1 MTSQASRT
9 PQAASV
15 PEDRRTIGLGVASA
29 LVIGNMIGSGVFLLP
44 ASLASFGGISIVGW
58 LFTAAGAFLLALV
71 LARLGSA
78 YPKTGGP
85 YAYSRRAFGD
95 FVGFQ
100 TAWGYWLAAWIGN
113 AAIAIAGVSY
123 LGYFWDPAAG
133 TSTTDHVI
141 QALVAG
147 AAIWLLTWVNMR
159 GVRTGGLVQAATTVL
174 KLVPLVALA
183 FVGIFW
189 MDTANFGGFNTSGDS
204 FMGAV
209 TGVAALTLWAFI
221 GLESA
226 TIPAEHVRDP
236 ERNIPRATL
245 LGTAGTAVVY
255 ILGTV
260 AVMGIIPAETL
271 ASSSAPFADA
281 AKQIWGSWAGDV
293 VALGAIVSTFGCLNG
308 WILLQGQ
315 MPFAAARDRLFPTG
329 FARLNKYGAPAFGL
343 LVSSVLMTLFM
354 LPNYNSSLVSKFTDF
369 ILLATTTTLIAYL
382 YGAAA
387 QLVLLVTD
395 RASFHVRS
403 IVGPMTVAMAAVA
416 YVLWTIWGAGYR
428 SATWAV
434 LLTFAG
440 IPVYVWMKWQQST
453 RPDDHLDLPAAPADA
468 RELVDHDTLV

>member
-1 MTSQASRT
+1 MRSQ
-9 PQAASV
+9 QKKV
-15 PEDRRTIGLGVASA
+15 GLGVATA

-44 ASLASFGGISIVGW
+44 ASLASFGGISVVGW
-58 LFTAAGAFLLALV
+58 LFTAVGAFLLALV
-71 LARLGSA
+71 FSRLGRT
-78 YPKTGGP
+78 YPQTGGP

-100 TAWGYWLAAWIGN
+100 TAWAYWIAAWIGN
-113 AAIAIAGVSY
+113 AAIAVAMVSY
-123 LGYFWDPAAG
+123 LGYYWDTAAG
-133 TSTTDHVI
+133 TSTGDHVV

-147 AAIWLLTWVNMR
+147 AAIWVLTLVNMR
-159 GVRTGGLVQAATTVL
+159 GVRAGGAVQAVTTVL

-189 MDTANFGGFNTSGDS
+189 MNTESFGGFNTSGDS

-226 TIPAEHVRDP
+226 TIPAESVRDP

-245 LGTAGTAVVY
+245 IGTVFTALVYVLGT
-255 ILGTV
+255 I

-281 AKQIWGSWAGDV
+281 AKDIWGGWAGDA
-293 VALGAIVSTFGCLNG
+293 VAIGAIVSTFGCLNG

-315 MPFAAARDRLFPTG
+315 MPFAAARDRLFPAG
-329 FARLNKYGAPAFGL
+329 FARLNRYGAPAVGL
-343 LVSSVLMTLFM
+343 VVSSVLLTAFM
-354 LPNYNSSLVSKFTDF
+354 IPNYNSSLVDRFTDF

-387 QLVLLVTD
+387 QMVLLVTD
-395 RASFHVRS
+395 RERFAVQSLLQPMVVASL
-403 IVGPMTVAMAAVA
+403 AVA

-440 IPVYVWMKWQQST
+440 IPVYVWMKWQTATAT
-453 RPDDHLDLPAAPADA
+453 RIDLTVPQA
-468 RELVDHDTLV
+468 RTEELLGRHEALR

>member
-1 MTSQASRT
+1 MTSLAFRRT
-9 PQAASV
+9 RADGG
-15 PEDRRTIGLGVASA
+15 EDRTIGLGIATT

-44 ASLASFGGISIVGW
+44 ASLASFGGISVVGW
-58 LFTAAGAFLLALV
+58 LFTAVGAFLLALV
-71 LARLGSA
+71 FSRLSRA
-78 YPKTGGP
+78 YPRTGGP
-85 YAYSRRAFGD
+85 YAYSRRACGD

-113 AAIAIAGVSY
+113 AAIAVAGVSY
-123 LGYFWDPAAG
+123 LGYFWGTASG
-133 TSTTDHVI
+133 TSTSDHVV
-141 QALVAG
+141 QALLAG
-147 AAIWLLTWVNMR
+147 AMIWVLTLVNLR
-159 GVRTGGLVQAATTVL
+159 GVRSGGIEQAATTVL

-183 FVGIFW
+183 FIGIFW

-204 FMGAV
+204 FAGAV

-236 ERNIPRATL
+236 KRNIPRATL
-245 LGTAGTAVVY
+245 FGTLGTAVVY
-255 ILGTV
+255 VLGTV

-281 AKQIWGSWAGDV
+281 AKEIWGGWAGDA

-315 MPFAAARDRLFPTG
+315 MPFAAARDRLFPAG

-343 LVSSVLMTLFM
+343 VVSSVLMTAFM
-354 LPNYNSSLVSKFTDF
+354 VPNYNSSTVNRFTDF

-387 QLVLLVTD
+387 QLALLVTD
-395 RASFHVRS
+395 RETFRVRS
-403 IVGPMTVAMAAVA
+403 LVQPMTVALLAVA

-428 SATWAV
+428 SATWAM

-440 IPVYVWMKWQQST
+440 IPVYVWMKWQST
-453 RPDDHLDLPAAPADA
+453 TKHIDLTVHDLAPLDVPDAERHALI
-468 RELVDHDTLV
+468 

>member
-1 MTSQASRT
+1 MR
-9 PQAASV
+9 PQRKV
-15 PEDRRTIGLGVASA
+15 GLGVATA

-58 LFTAAGAFLLALV
+58 LFTAVGAFLLALV
-71 LARLGSA
+71 FARLGRA
-78 YPKTGGP
+78 YPQTGGP

-100 TAWGYWLAAWIGN
+100 TAWGYWIAAWIGN
-113 AAIAIAGVSY
+113 AAIAVAGVSY
-123 LGYFWDPAAG
+123 LGYFWDTAG
-133 TSTTDHVI
+133 GSSTGDHVV
-141 QALVAG
+141 QALLAG
-147 AAIWLLTWVNMR
+147 AAIWLLTYVNIR
-159 GVRTGGLVQAATTVL
+159 GVRSGGAVQAVTTVL

-189 MDTANFGGFNTSGDS
+189 MDSANFGGFNTSGDS

-226 TIPAEHVRDP
+226 TIPAESVREP
-236 ERNIPRATL
+236 SRNVPRATL
-245 LGTAGTAVVY
+245 IGTVVTALVYVLGTT
-255 ILGTV
+255 
-260 AVMGIIPAETL
+260 AVMGIIPADTL
-271 ASSSAPFADA
+271 ATSSAPFADA
-281 AKQIWGSWAGDV
+281 AKEIWGGWAGNV

-315 MPFAAARDRLFPTG
+315 MPFAAARDRLFPAS
-329 FARLNKYGAPAFGL
+329 FARLNRYGAPAVGL
-343 LVSSVLMTLFM
+343 VVSSVLLTLFM
-354 LPNYNSSLVSKFTDF
+354 LPNYNSSLVDRFTDF

-387 QLVLLVTD
+387 QMVLLVSGD
-395 RASFHVRS
+395 QRPSLRS
-403 IVGPMTVAMAAVA
+403 IARPMVVATLAVA

-440 IPVYVWMKWQQST
+440 IPIYVWMKWQNAARRVDVT
-453 RPDDHLDLPAAPADA
+453 APRTAADDLFVI
-468 RELVDHDTLV
+468 REDVMS

>member
-1 MTSQASRT
+1 MTSLAF
-9 PQAASV
+9 
-15 PEDRRTIGLGVASA
+15 RRTRADGGDDRSIGLGIATT

-44 ASLASFGGISIVGW
+44 ASLASFGGISVVGW
-58 LFTAAGAFLLALV
+58 LFTAVGAFLLALV
-71 LARLGSA
+71 FSRLSRA

-113 AAIAIAGVSY
+113 AAIAVAGVSY
-123 LGYFWDPAAG
+123 LGYFWGTASG
-133 TSTTDHVI
+133 TSTSDHVL
-141 QALVAG
+141 QALMAG
-147 AAIWLLTWVNMR
+147 VMIWVLTLVNLR
-159 GVRTGGLVQAATTVL
+159 GVRSGGLVQAVTTVL

-183 FVGIFW
+183 LVGIFW

-204 FMGAV
+204 FAGAV

-236 ERNIPRATL
+236 KRNIPRATL
-245 LGTAGTAVVY
+245 FGTLGTAVVY
-255 ILGTV
+255 VLGTV

-281 AKQIWGSWAGDV
+281 AKEIWGGWAGDA

-315 MPFAAARDRLFPTG
+315 MPFAAARDRLFPAG

-343 LVSSVLMTLFM
+343 VVSSLLMTAFM
-354 LPNYNSSLVSKFTDF
+354 VPNYNSSTVSRFTDF

-387 QLVLLVTD
+387 QLALLVTD
-395 RASFHVRS
+395 RETFRVRS
-403 IVGPMTVAMAAVA
+403 IVQPMTVALLAVA

-428 SATWAV
+428 SATWAM

-440 IPVYVWMKWQQST
+440 IPVYVWMKWQST
-453 RPDDHLDLPAAPADA
+453 TKHIDLTVHDLAPLDVPDAERHALI
-468 RELVDHDTLV
+468 

>member
-1 MTSQASRT
+1 MTSLAF
-9 PQAASV
+9 
-15 PEDRRTIGLGVASA
+15 RRTRADGGDDRSIGLGIATT

-44 ASLASFGGISIVGW
+44 ASLASFGGISVVGW
-58 LFTAAGAFLLALV
+58 LFTAVGAFLLALV
-71 LARLGSA
+71 FSRMSRA
-78 YPKTGGP
+78 YPRTGGP

-113 AAIAIAGVSY
+113 AAIAVAGVSY
-123 LGYFWDPAAG
+123 LGYFWGTASG
-133 TSTTDHVI
+133 TSTSDHVL
-141 QALVAG
+141 QALMAG
-147 AAIWLLTWVNMR
+147 VMIWVLTLVNLR
-159 GVRTGGLVQAATTVL
+159 GVRSGGLVQAVTTVL

-204 FMGAV
+204 FAGAV

-236 ERNIPRATL
+236 KRNIPRATL
-245 LGTAGTAVVY
+245 FGTLGTAVVY
-255 ILGTV
+255 VLGTV

-281 AKQIWGSWAGDV
+281 AKEIWGGWAGDA

-315 MPFAAARDRLFPTG
+315 MPFAAARDRLFPAG

-343 LVSSVLMTLFM
+343 VVSSLLMTAFM
-354 LPNYNSSLVSKFTDF
+354 VPNYNSSLVSKFTDF

-387 QLVLLVTD
+387 QLALLVTD
-395 RASFHVRS
+395 RETFRVRS
-403 IVGPMTVAMAAVA
+403 IVQPMTVALLAVA

-428 SATWAV
+428 SATWAM

-440 IPVYVWMKWQQST
+440 IPVYVWMKWQST
-453 RPDDHLDLPAAPADA
+453 TKHIDLTVHDLAPLDVPGAERHALI
-468 RELVDHDTLV
+468 

>member
-1 MTSQASRT
+1 MTQRT
-9 PQAASV
+9 LLRPR
-15 PEDRRTIGLGVASA
+15 ETTDKRTIGLGVATA

-44 ASLASFGGISIVGW
+44 ASLAAFGGISIVGW
-58 LFTAAGAFLLALV
+58 LFTAVGAFLLALV
-71 LARLGSA
+71 FARLGRA
-78 YPKTGGP
+78 YPETGGP

-123 LGYFWDPAAG
+123 LGYFWGPAAG
-133 TSTTDHVI
+133 TTTTDHVV

-147 AAIWLLTWVNMR
+147 AAIWVLTLINMR
-159 GVRTGGLVQAATTVL
+159 GVRAGGLVQAVTTVL
-174 KLVPLVALA
+174 KLVPLLA
-183 FVGIFW
+183 IAFIGIFW

-204 FMGAV
+204 FAGAV

-226 TIPAEHVRDP
+226 TIPAEHVRNP

-245 LGTAGTAVVY
+245 FGTIGTAVVY
-255 ILGTV
+255 VLGTV

-271 ASSSAPFADA
+271 GSSAAPFADA
-281 AKQIWGSWAGDV
+281 AKSIWGGWAGDA
-293 VALGAIVSTFGCLNG
+293 VAIGAIVSSFGCLNG

-329 FARLNKYGAPAFGL
+329 FARLNRYGAPAFGL
-343 LVSSVLMTLFM
+343 VVSSLLMTAFM
-354 LPNYNSSLVSKFTDF
+354 IPNYNSSLVSKFTDF

-387 QLVLLVTD
+387 QLALLVTD
-395 RASFHVRS
+395 RGRFSVRS
-403 IVGPMTVAMAAVA
+403 IVQPMTVATLAVA

-428 SATWAV
+428 SATWAM

-440 IPVYVWMKWQQST
+440 IPVYVWMKWQST
-453 RPDDHLDLPAAPADA
+453 TKHVDLTEIPPAPADVVES
-468 RELVDHDTLV
+468 RHDVLV

>member
-1 MTSQASRT
+1 MTSLAFRRT
-9 PQAASV
+9 RADGG
-15 PEDRRTIGLGVASA
+15 EDRTIGLGIATT

-44 ASLASFGGISIVGW
+44 ASLASFGGISVVGW
-58 LFTAAGAFLLALV
+58 LFTAVGAFLLALV
-71 LARLGSA
+71 FSRLSRA
-78 YPKTGGP
+78 YPRTGGP

-113 AAIAIAGVSY
+113 AAIAVAGVSY
-123 LGYFWDPAAG
+123 LGYFWGTASG
-133 TSTTDHVI
+133 TSTSDHVV
-141 QALVAG
+141 QALLAG
-147 AAIWLLTWVNMR
+147 AMIWVLTLVNLR
-159 GVRTGGLVQAATTVL
+159 GVRSGGIVQAATTVL

-183 FVGIFW
+183 FIGIFW

-204 FMGAV
+204 FAGAV

-236 ERNIPRATL
+236 KRNIPRATL
-245 LGTAGTAVVY
+245 FGTLGTAVVY
-255 ILGTV
+255 VLGTV

-281 AKQIWGSWAGDV
+281 AKEIWGGWAGDA

-315 MPFAAARDRLFPTG
+315 MPFAAARDRLFPAG

-343 LVSSVLMTLFM
+343 VVSSVLMTAFM
-354 LPNYNSSLVSKFTDF
+354 VPNYNSSTVNRFTDF

-387 QLVLLVTD
+387 QLALLVTD
-395 RASFHVRS
+395 RETFRVRS
-403 IVGPMTVAMAAVA
+403 IVQPMTVALLAVA

-428 SATWAV
+428 SATWAM

-440 IPVYVWMKWQQST
+440 IPVYVWMKWQST
-453 RPDDHLDLPAAPADA
+453 TKHIDLTAHDLAPLDVPDAERHALI
-468 RELVDHDTLV
+468 

>member
-1 MTSQASRT
+1 MTSRASRPPRAGT
-9 PQAASV
+9 TNN
-15 PEDRRTIGLGVASA
+15 RTIGLGVATA

-44 ASLASFGGISIVGW
+44 ASLAAFGGISIVGW
-58 LFTAAGAFLLALV
+58 LFTAVGAFLLALV
-71 LARLGSA
+71 FARLGRA
-78 YPKTGGP
+78 YPETGGP

-123 LGYFWDPAAG
+123 LGYFWGPAAG
-133 TSTTDHVI
+133 TSTGDHVL
-141 QALVAG
+141 QALIAG
-147 AAIWLLTWVNMR
+147 AAIWLLTFINMR
-159 GVRTGGLVQAATTVL
+159 GVRAGGFVQAATTVL
-174 KLVPLVALA
+174 KLVPLVAIA

-189 MDTANFGGFNTSGDS
+189 MDSSNFGGFNTSGDS
-204 FMGAV
+204 FAGAV

-245 LGTAGTAVVY
+245 FGTIGTAVVY
-255 ILGTV
+255 VLGTV
-260 AVMGIIPAETL
+260 AVMGIIPADTL
-271 ASSSAPFADA
+271 GSSAAPFADA
-281 AKQIWGSWAGDV
+281 AKQIWGGWAGDA

-315 MPFAAARDRLFPTG
+315 MPFAAARDRLFPAG
-329 FARLNKYGAPAFGL
+329 FARLNRYGAPAFGL
-343 LVSSVLMTLFM
+343 VVSSVLMTVFM
-354 LPNYNSSLVSKFTDF
+354 IPNYNSSLVSKFTDF

-387 QLVLLVTD
+387 QLALLVTE
-395 RASFHVRS
+395 RHRFSVRS
-403 IVGPMTVAMAAVA
+403 VVQPMTVATLAVA

-428 SATWAV
+428 SATWAM

-440 IPVYVWMKWQQST
+440 IPVYVWMKWQT
-453 RPDDHLDLPAAPADA
+453 TTKHIDLSDRLEPVVPAQDVAA
-468 RELVDHDTLV
+468 RHDVLV